1 MSSVVV
7 VVVLKYRCSKTLYFF
22 DIHVFVV
29 DSDMFVRLL
38 VCLFSFD
45 EVLAIMNDSF
55 FFCFHGRRFFCE
67 KVSRPFCEPNN
78 YICSR
83 SRTGEPI
90 IRTRNNGTMFNSILG
105 CEIVLR
111 VRFPPTPD
119 NGNFWKNL
127 VACMKIKTSTVII
140 AD

>member
-55 FFCFHGRRFFCE
+55 SLL
-67 KVSRPFCEPNN
+67 SRATLF
-78 YICSR
+78 
-83 SRTGEPI
+83 
-90 IRTRNNGTMFNSILG
+90 
-105 CEIVLR
+105 LR
-111 VRFPPTPD
+111 K
-119 NGNFWKNL
+119 G
-127 VACMKIKTSTVII
+127 I
-140 AD
+140 ASFL